1 MAMRERMFLDRMAE
15 LNPPPQDQLPPTL
28 RRQDAFWADPFGFE
42 HRLGTP
48 DSGR

>member
-1 MAMRERMFLDRMAE
+1 
-15 LNPPPQDQLPPTL
+15 L